1 MALGD
6 LFATVNRGMNRVMV
20 PLAASPRWRW
30 LVDRYV
36 VVVTYT
42 GRRSG
47 RTFSTPV
54 FYRRRGDKVTIR
66 VALSGEKSWWRN
78 FQGDGGPISLG
89 LRGSDRPGQAT
100 ASRDRRG
107 RVSVNVDLDPI

>member
-1 MALGD
+1 MTIGD
-6 LFATVNRGMNRVMV
+6 VFATVNEGMNRVVV

-47 RTFSTPV
+47 RSFSTPV
-54 FYRRRGDKVTIR
+54 FYRRRGDNVTIR
-66 VALSGEKSWWRN
+66 VALAEEKSWWRN
-78 FQGDGGPISLG
+78 FQGEGGPIVLG
-89 LRGSDRPGQAT
+89 LRGTERAGHAKAD
-100 ASRDRRG
+100 RDRRG
-107 RVSVNVDLDPI
+107 RVSVTVALQAV

>member
-1 MALGD
+1 VASGD
-6 LFATVNRGMNRVMV
+6 AFARINKGMNRVIV
-20 PLAASPRWRW
+20 PLAASSRWRW

-54 FYRRRGDKVTIR
+54 FYRRRGDTITIR
-66 VALSGEKSWWRN
+66 VALADGKSWWRN
-78 FQGDGGPISLG
+78 FEGDGGPISLR
-89 LRGSDRPGQAT
+89 LRGTDRAGHAT
-100 ASRDRRG
+100 ASRDPRG
-107 RVSVNVDLDPI
+107 RVSVTVDLE